1 MVNHNVLEFRSASVV
16 LLSGRFPAVPDALQQ
31 PTLTLGVLLGG
42 VARVDLPGLSI
53 HHLVCPVYLSDAVR
67 HTPSLPVGRPAS
79 QTDWERG

>member
-42 VARVDLPGLSI
+42 VARVDLSGLPI
-53 HHLVCPVYLSDAVR
+53 HHLVCPVCLSDAVR
-67 HTPSLPVGRPAS
+67 HTPLASGRQVAS